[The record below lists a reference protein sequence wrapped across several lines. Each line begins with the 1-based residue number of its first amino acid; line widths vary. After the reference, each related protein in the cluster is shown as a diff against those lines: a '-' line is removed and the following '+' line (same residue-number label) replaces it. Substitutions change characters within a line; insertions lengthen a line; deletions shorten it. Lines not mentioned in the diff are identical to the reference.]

1 MPACPKFL
9 LVAVLLGAFASLDVH
24 ADKSTICTIT
34 VNSADEADAFRQNL
48 SPDKFQFVELV
59 ERGRPDWLASACRKK
74 IQCDV
79 LVVSGHFA
87 GTEFYSSKPHIDES
101 LQVDEMERVACG
113 DSCPDLF
120 AHLKE
125 IYLFGCD
132 TLKREPVKSAQPEI
146 VRGLVRSGK
155 SRADAEAFARALSER
170 HAENARDRMR
180 RVFPDVPVIYGF
192 SALAPYGRTAGPMLQ
207 GYFKS
212 GAKDEIGSGRVSA
225 KLLGLFAPSSMVVT
239 NGLRETDPNA
249 DYRAEACQYYD
260 DRLTRADKLRTIHEA
275 LGGHMVE
282 VRIAFDRVE
291 KFFATLTDA
300 EKREASFDRALL
312 EMVRDRPARER
323 YLGVTRETEDPAL
336 RIRMIALARTVGWL
350 SHAEQ
355 KAELSSLIKDVLA
368 TNAVG
373 YGEVELICDLNKE
386 RELDPALQRVGN
398 APAVVAK
405 PAHAAALACLG
416 SNEARVRVLGAL
428 ASPDEVE
435 VQIAQAYL
443 RHRPITDAAEL
454 RKVALGVARMKGSG
468 AQVRALETLARHHVT
483 DREILD
489 ELVRLFAQT
498 NSPAV
503 QRAIA
508 EIFIRTDLGALPAG
522 SLAQVLREHR
532 LKPSGTGQDLVD
544 ILLSKLQAS

>member
-1 MPACPKFL
+1 MPAFPRLALAAALFC
-9 LVAVLLGAFASLDVH
+9 ALGAH
-24 ADKSTICTIT
+24 AAKSTVCTIT

-48 SPDKFQFVELV
+48 PADKFEFVELV
-59 ERGRPDWLASACRKK
+59 ERGRPDWLASACRRK

-87 GTEFYSSKPHIDES
+87 GTEFYSSKPHINES
-101 LQVDEMERVACG
+101 LPVDEMERVACG
-113 DSCPDLF
+113 NSCPDLF

-125 IYLFGCD
+125 VYLFGCD

-155 SRADAEAFARALSER
+155 SPSDAERFARALSER

-192 SALAPYGRTAGPMLQ
+192 SSLAPYGRTAGPMLQ
-207 GYFKS
+207 SYFRS
-212 GAKDEIGSGRVSA
+212 GFGEEIGTGRVSS

-249 DYRAEACQYYD
+249 DYRAEACLYYD
-260 DRLTRADKLRTIHEA
+260 DRLTRADTLRTVQQA

-291 KFFATLTDA
+291 NFFATLTDA
-300 EKREASFDRALL
+300 ERREASFDRALL
-312 EMVRDRPARER
+312 EVVRDRPARDR
-323 YLGVTRETEDPAL
+323 YLAVTRETEDPAL

-386 RELDPALQRVGN
+386 RELDPALQRVGHS
-398 APAVVAK
+398 PASAAK

-416 SNEARVRVLGAL
+416 SKEARARVLGAL
-428 ASPDEVE
+428 ASPDEGE

-443 RHRPITDAAEL
+443 RHRPITDPAEL
-454 RKVALGVARMKGSG
+454 RSVALGVARMKGSG

-489 ELVRLFAQT
+489 ELIRLFAQT
-498 NSPAV
+498 RSPAV

-508 EIFIRTDLGALPAG
+508 EIFIRTDLRAIPTPRVV
-522 SLAQVLREHR
+522 QVLREHR
-532 LKPSGTGQDLVD
+532 LRPSGTGQDLVD
-544 ILLSKLQAS
+544 ILLEKLQAS